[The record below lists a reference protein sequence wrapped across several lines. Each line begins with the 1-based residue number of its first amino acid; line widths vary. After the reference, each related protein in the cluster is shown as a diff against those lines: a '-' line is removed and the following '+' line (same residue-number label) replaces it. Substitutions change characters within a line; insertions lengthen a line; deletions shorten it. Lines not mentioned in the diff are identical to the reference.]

1 MKLSPSDISQIESA
15 LDQAGYDDGATV
27 IEALELHKAFI
38 DGLKADLEAGRN
50 EPAFP
55 VDQVHQE
62 AKAVLARRLESRGD
76 R

>member
-15 LDQAGYDDGATV
+15 LDRVGYEDGAAV

-38 DGLKADLEAGRN
+38 DGLKSDLEAGRS
-50 EPAFP
+50 EAVFPA
-55 VDQVHQE
+55 DQVHDE
-62 AKAVLARRLESRGD
+62 ARAVLAQRLESRGE